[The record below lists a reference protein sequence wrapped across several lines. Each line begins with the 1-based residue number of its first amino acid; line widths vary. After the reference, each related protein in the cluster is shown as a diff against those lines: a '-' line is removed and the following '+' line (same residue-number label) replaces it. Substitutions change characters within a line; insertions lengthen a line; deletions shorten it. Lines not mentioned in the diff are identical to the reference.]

1 MGFAA
6 ETDSLKKNAEDK
18 LIKKNLDMIVGNIA
32 NHELKLGFESD
43 FNKVTIFTKDKVIEI
58 PEDKKSEIAIKILN
72 IIAEY
77 FSSKISLV
85 NKNVK

>member
-1 MGFAA
+1 
-6 ETDSLKKNAEDK
+6 
-18 LIKKNLDMIVGNIA
+18 MIVGNIA

-43 FNKVTIFTKDKVIEI
+43 FNKVTIFTKEKVIEI

-72 IIAEY
+72 IVAEY

>member
-1 MGFAA
+1 
-6 ETDSLKKNAEDK
+6 
-18 LIKKNLDMIVGNIA
+18 MIVGNIA

-72 IIAEY
+72 IVAEY

>member
-1 MGFAA
+1 
-6 ETDSLKKNAEDK
+6 
-18 LIKKNLDMIVGNIA
+18 MIVGNIA

-72 IIAEY
+72 NVAEY